1 MNASATHER
10 IAIATAAFCIVICI
24 VIVSPP
30 YHGAPWQKIARGGYP
45 TVDVFRKLSAH
56 ADAWGYPGKSGMVF
70 ASGDPQKI
78 RPMYESLIE
87 VI

>member
-1 MNASATHER
+1 MNANATHER
-10 IAIATAAFCIVICI
+10 IAIATAAFCIVICV
-24 VIVSPP
+24 VIVSLP
-30 YHGAPWQKIARGGYP
+30 YQGGYP

-78 RPMYESLIE
+78 RPMYESLTE